1 MTGSGEEGTPPAPA
15 MAAVAAEFG
24 LAGRVIDVRPVAR
37 AWSNR
42 VFRIRTTAAE
52 YAVKQL
58 LNPWREPGWLD
69 WLQEAAAFE
78 LRAWQAGLAMPEP
91 ITTAAGAV
99 FADVEDDTAA
109 GGVTV
114 RVHRWV
120 HGRPCP
126 AGPMAPADARRVG
139 EQVARMHLLGHR
151 PRREDVFP
159 VVNRGQVD
167 CWASVVL
174 RLAPSAPGLAAAA
187 AAAQPTVEAI
197 GRLLDDADTD
207 ASAGPMSH
215 GDVDQKNIV
224 LAGSGPVLCDWDVA
238 APWIPRQEL
247 ARTALSLA
255 DRREPAVARAVVGGY
270 DAVTG
275 TRHRPAPPDLAVDL
289 VIGLDWLV
297 LCLDRAAGLRDDGEQ
312 RRREAA
318 EAAPRLL
325 AELADRLHQVLEI
338 EAWLAG

>member
-1 MTGSGEEGTPPAPA
+1 
-15 MAAVAAEFG
+15 MAAVLAAFG
-24 LAGRVIDVRPVAR
+24 LSGRVVEIRPVDQ

-42 VFRIRTTAAE
+42 VFRVRTTAAE

-99 FADVEDDTAA
+99 FADVADSTGT

-114 RVHRWV
+114 RMHRWV
-120 HGRPCP
+120 DGCPCP
-126 AGPMAPADARRVG
+126 AAPMIPAGARRVG
-139 EQVARMHLLGHR
+139 EQLARMHLLGHR
-151 PRREDVFP
+151 PGRGDVFP
-159 VVNRGQVD
+159 VVSRGQID
-167 CWASVVL
+167 GWDSVVR
-174 RLAPSAPGLAAAA
+174 RLEPAAPGLATAAA
-187 AAAQPTVEAI
+187 AVQPTVETI
-197 GRLLDDADTD
+197 GRLLDQTDTD
-207 ASAGPMSH
+207 ASAAPMSH

-224 LAGSGPVLCDWDVA
+224 LAASGPVLCDWDVA

-255 DRREPAVARAVVGGY
+255 DWREPAVARAVVAGY
-270 DAVTG
+270 DAVIG
-275 TRHRPAPPDLAVDL
+275 TEHRPEPTDLAVDL

-297 LCLDRAAGLRDDGEQ
+297 LCLDRAAGLSDDGEQ
-312 RRREAA
+312 RRREAGQA
-318 EAAPRLL
+318 VPRLL
-325 AELADRLHQVLEI
+325 AELPQRLHQVLRI